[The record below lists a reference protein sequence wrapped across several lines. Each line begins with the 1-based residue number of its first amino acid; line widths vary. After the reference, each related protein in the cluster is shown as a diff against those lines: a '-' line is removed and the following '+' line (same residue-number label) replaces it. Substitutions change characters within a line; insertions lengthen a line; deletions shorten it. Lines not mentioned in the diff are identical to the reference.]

1 MEESKSLFKQ
11 KDYYTHIINGLQ
23 ECIIVV
29 EGKNKIIFINQ
40 LCNEILSE
48 ITQMYNFMKGKK
60 NKNDEQESSIDMALE
75 NKIFY
80 SMKGVGQG

>member
-1 MEESKSLFKQ
+1 M
-11 KDYYTHIINGLQ
+11 
-23 ECIIVV
+23 V
-29 EGKNKIIFINQ
+29 FINQ

-60 NKNDEQESSIDMALE
+60 CKNDEQESSINEALE

-80 SMKGVGQG
+80 AMKGVGQG